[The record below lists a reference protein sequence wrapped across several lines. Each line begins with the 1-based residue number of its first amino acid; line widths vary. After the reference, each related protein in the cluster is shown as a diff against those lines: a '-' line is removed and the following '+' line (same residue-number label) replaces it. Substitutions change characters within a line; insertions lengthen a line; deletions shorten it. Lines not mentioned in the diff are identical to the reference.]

1 MPWCNQANAST
12 ERGGIDGRSPP
23 RHTPSQG
30 TRVQESSRG
39 IHHTVGRTG
48 RVDRASHPP
57 TARTCRPGSLSGN
70 LSGKS
75 RRPPPDQRVSRR
87 TRSTDQRRSP
97 STMSSGLELRVG
109 NKYRLGRKIGSG
121 SFGDIYLGEGP
132 DSQNLTEHPRPKLPR
147 WHRPLQFVQ
156 EAGGDS
162 RFTRVPIP
170 RWPNPRR
177 ADPTL
182 SFSTHRHAHSDR
194 RRGRHQAGASLCPP
208 RSSPEHPGKQTLGEP
223 V

>member
-132 DSQNLTEHPRPKLPR
+132 DRQNLTEHPRPTLPR

-156 EAGGDS
+156 EAGGTRGFDAFPS
-162 RFTRVPIP
+162 PNGPTRGVLTPRFPSQPTGTHIQTGEEVGIKLVRPFVRP
-170 RWPNPRR
+170 
-177 ADPTL
+177 DPAPSIL
-182 SFSTHRHAHSDR
+182 ENK
-194 RRGRHQAGASLCPP
+194 P
-208 RSSPEHPGKQTLGEP
+208 
-223 V
+223 